1 MALPWSRCRRVTSI
15 NFIDRGRVVEQMSKS
30 WSSSTDCLT
39 EANQRFRGIF

>member
-30 WSSSTDCLT
+30 WSSSTDCLI